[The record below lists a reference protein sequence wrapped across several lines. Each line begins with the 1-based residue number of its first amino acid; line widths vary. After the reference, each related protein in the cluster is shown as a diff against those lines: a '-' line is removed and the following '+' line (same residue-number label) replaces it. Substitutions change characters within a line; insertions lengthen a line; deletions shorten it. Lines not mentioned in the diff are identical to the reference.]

1 MTEKFLLDAMAD
13 VREDYILDAG
23 QETHVQKRK
32 LPWKAILVAALIPLL
47 TVTAF
52 AADALNIR
60 SLVTGQ
66 THYSSSDFG
75 KMDRV
80 MEIAG
85 FQMDVKAEFDNG
97 FAFEQVTVQDTQG
110 QDEDGREV
118 LKYREISVVYRDPE
132 GNRLNLSAHPKLEEV
147 PASDRPADETWQM
160 DDVTAEYRQDHY
172 KFVPEDYQ
180 LTPQDEAWAKQ
191 TGNHISYGS
200 ERVEEKAVSFLSW
213 EKDGVCYL
221 LMDMGGTAAPGDLYA
236 MAAELIEE

>member
-60 SLVTGQ
+60 SLVSGQ

-75 KMDRV
+75 KMEKA

-85 FQMDVKAEFDNG
+85 FQMEVKAEFDNG
-97 FAFEQVTVQDTQG
+97 FAFEKATVMDNEG

-118 LKYREISVVYRDPE
+118 LKYREISVLYRNLD
-132 GNRLNLSAHPKLEEV
+132 GKRLNLSTHPKLEEV
-147 PASDRPADETWQM
+147 PVSDRPADEVRQLGG
-160 DDVTAEYRQDHY
+160 VTAEYRLDHY
-172 KFVPEDYQ
+172 KFVPEEYQ
-180 LTPQDEAWAKQ
+180 LTAQDEAWAKQ
-191 TGNHISYGS
+191 PGNHISYGA
-200 ERVEEKAVSFLSW
+200 ETVEEQAVSFLSW

-221 LMDMGGTAAPGDLYA
+221 LMDMGGTAAPADLYA
-236 MAAELIEE
+236 MAAELTGE

>member
-1 MTEKFLLDAMAD
+1 MTGKFLLDAMAD
-13 VREDYILDAG
+13 VREDYNQDAG
-23 QETHVQKRK
+23 RETHVQKRK

-180 LTPQDEAWAKQ
+180 LTAQDEAWTKQ
-191 TGNHISYGS
+191 PGNHISYGS
-200 ERVEEKAVSFLSW
+200 ERVEEKTVSFLSW

-221 LMDMGGTAAPGDLYA
+221 LMDMGGTVAPADLYA
-236 MAAELIEE
+236 MAAELTGE